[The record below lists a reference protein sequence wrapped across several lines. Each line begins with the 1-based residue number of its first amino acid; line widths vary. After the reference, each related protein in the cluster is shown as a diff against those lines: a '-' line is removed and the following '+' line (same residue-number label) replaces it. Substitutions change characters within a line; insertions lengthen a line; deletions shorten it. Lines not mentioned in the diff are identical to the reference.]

1 VDGKSRQKVVAYLG
15 RLDEVQREGAID
27 SLVEGPARYAKRA
40 QVTVVAEDLF
50 YKSAKEYELG
60 SVFKRLWEELGLG
73 EFLARKV
80 RSGAGLS
87 SPVARIPIGRMIV
100 VSDLGTVSEENLE
113 LFSELGLSYIVGV
126 RAFSQGGSP
135 GV

>member
-1 VDGKSRQKVVAYLG
+1 LMD
-15 RLDEVQREGAID
+15 
-27 SLVEGPARYAKRA
+27 
-40 QVTVVAEDLF
+40 VAEDLF
-50 YKSAKEYELG
+50 CKSAKEYELV
-60 SVFKRLWEELGLG
+60 SVFKRLWEDLGFG

-87 SPVARIPIGRMIV
+87 SPVARTPIGRMIV
-100 VSDLGTVSEENLE
+100 VSDRGTVSEGNLK
-113 LFSELGLSYIVGV
+113 LLSKLGLSYIVGV